1 MSAPQHKTNS
11 VAKPVLPPRLYPTAF
26 WIVVTLLALGLFV
39 PALEQIGVLA
49 LLLTPVVA
57 AVTVVL
63 VHWRDDRRLAV
74 AALLALVGLAL
85 VYLVRGYLPALAK
98 LLGG

>member
-1 MSAPQHKTNS
+1 MSAPK
-11 VAKPVLPPRLYPTAF
+11 KPVLPPRLYPVAF
-26 WIVVTLLALGLFV
+26 WIVGTLLALGVFV
-39 PALEQIGVLA
+39 PALESVGVLA

-57 AVTVVL
+57 AVTVVF
-63 VHWRDDRRLAV
+63 VHWRADRRLAV

-85 VYLVRGYLPALAK
+85 VYVVRGFLPELAR